1 MLYVICLMLLGSA
14 ASVHAH
20 SQAYNLG
27 FRQGI
32 SACLDI
38 QHIVKN
44 SAERDDCIAGKLA
57 GEQYRASLTY
67 PYKVG
72 FAHGKED
79 RLISIGDD
87 ACKSFSGALG
97 LLDTPQW
104 ECQQG
109 YDAGWAA
116 PINHTAQQTNK
127 QTLAYKIG
135 YKAGTNNGT
144 YSACNEF
151 SGRESQICSNAYEEG
166 FLTIPRSH
174 EQIFKLG
181 YNYGFTAARDKDPDP
196 DRAGDCSFDPVDLK
210 KKAVCEVG
218 WNKEFDADEKK

>member
-1 MLYVICLMLLGSA
+1 MTNEQTSLHKIFAILDKSITLGIARQKLPDKIWGSKLIGFLMERLIPSVICLVLLGSA
-14 ASVHAH
+14 APVHAH
-20 SQAYNLG
+20 SLAYNLG
-27 FRQGI
+27 FRQGMN
-32 SACLDI
+32 ACLGTYI
-38 QHIVKN
+38 GKN

-72 FAHGKED
+72 FAHGKQD
-79 RLISIGDD
+79 RLISIGDY

-116 PINHTAQQTNK
+116 PINHTAQQMAMTANK
-127 QTLAYKIG
+127 QTQAYKIG
-135 YKAGTNNGT
+135 YSAGANNGT

-151 SGRESQICSNAYEEG
+151 TDRQSHICSNAYDDG
-166 FLTIPRSH
+166 FLTIPLV
-174 EQIFKLG
+174 K
-181 YNYGFTAARDKDPDP
+181 
-196 DRAGDCSFDPVDLK
+196 
-210 KKAVCEVG
+210 
-218 WNKEFDADEKK
+218 

>member
-1 MLYVICLMLLGSA
+1 MLLGSA
-14 ASVHAH
+14 APVHAH

-27 FRQGI
+27 FHQGMN
-32 SACLDI
+32 ACLDI
-38 QHIVKN
+38 PYIGKN

-57 GEQYRASLTY
+57 GGQYRASLTY
-67 PYKVG
+67 PYNVG
-72 FAHGKED
+72 FAHGKQD

-109 YDAGWAA
+109 YDAGWAT
-116 PINHTAQQTNK
+116 PINQTAQQMAIAANK

-135 YKAGTNNGT
+135 YRAGAYNGT
-144 YSACNEF
+144 YSACNKF
-151 SGRESQICSNAYEEG
+151 TGRENHICSDAYDEG
-166 FLTIPRSH
+166 FLTIPWSH

-181 YNYGFTAARDKDPDP
+181 YNYGFTAAKGQSLEP
-196 DRAGDCSFDPVDLK
+196 DRTGDCSFDSVDPK
-210 KKAVCEVG
+210 KKAVCEAG
-218 WNKEFDADEKK
+218 WNEGWNAGKRK

>member
-1 MLYVICLMLLGSA
+1 MVKIRFLKQRLMLSVICLVLLGSA

-20 SQAYNLG
+20 TQVYNLG
-27 FRQGI
+27 FRQGMN
-32 SACLDI
+32 ACLDI
-38 QHIVKN
+38 LYIGKN
-44 SAERDDCIAGKLA
+44 STERDDCIAGRLA

-79 RLISIGDD
+79 RLISVGDD

-109 YDAGWAA
+109 YDAGWTA
-116 PINHTAQQTNK
+116 PINHTAQQIAIAANK

-135 YKAGTNNGT
+135 YMAGANNGT

-151 SGRESQICSNAYEEG
+151 SGREGHICSNAYEEG
-166 FLTIPRSH
+166 FLTIP
-174 EQIFKLG
+174 
-181 YNYGFTAARDKDPDP
+181 
-196 DRAGDCSFDPVDLK
+196 
-210 KKAVCEVG
+210 
-218 WNKEFDADEKK
+218 

>member
-1 MLYVICLMLLGSA
+1 MIYLINLSLAIARQKLSDKIWSNKLIGFLKQGLMLSVCVCLMLLGSA

-20 SQAYNLG
+20 SQAYDLG
-27 FRQGI
+27 FRQGMN
-32 SACLDI
+32 ACLDI
-38 QHIVKN
+38 QHIGKN

-57 GEQYRASLTY
+57 GEQHRASLTY

-72 FAHGKED
+72 FAHGKGD

-116 PINHTAQQTNK
+116 RIDHTAQQMAIVANK
-127 QTLAYKIG
+127 QTLARFV
-135 YKAGTNNGT
+135 T
-144 YSACNEF
+144 SLVV
-151 SGRESQICSNAYEEG
+151 GRVIFVQTHMRMG
-166 FLTIPRSH
+166 F
-174 EQIFKLG
+174 
-181 YNYGFTAARDKDPDP
+181 
-196 DRAGDCSFDPVDLK
+196 
-210 KKAVCEVG
+210 
-218 WNKEFDADEKK
+218 